1 MMALLTLYLI
11 LSFVISTK
19 RKQQQEENKTVNDF
33 IFLNQS
39 FSYTIFKIIEYLS
52 NFLKELLTTKIINV

>member
-1 MMALLTLYLI
+1 MMALLTSYLI

-39 FSYTIFKIIEYLS
+39 GFQLHNI
-52 NFLKELLTTKIINV
+52 